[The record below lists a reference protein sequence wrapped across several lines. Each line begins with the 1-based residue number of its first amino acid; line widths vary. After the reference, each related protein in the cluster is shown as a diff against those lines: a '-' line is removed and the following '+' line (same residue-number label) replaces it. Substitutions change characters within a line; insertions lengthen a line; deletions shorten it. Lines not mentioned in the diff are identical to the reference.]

1 MDAMRRVKSSPD
13 PAEGRAQLCDARAK
27 KNLIWKADLADLPEV
42 VSNSIFGVCARH
54 SMATGRL
61 GVVRSSRC
69 RVLQFLL

>member
-13 PAEGRAQLCDARAK
+13 PAEARAQLCDARAK
-27 KNLIWKADLADLPEV
+27 KNLIWKADLAIARSGVKL
-42 VSNSIFGVCARH
+42 NFGVCARH